1 MRKGPDTPRIRTP
14 SPARGRTPPPWLPD
28 LLEKVDLEMRLR
40 NFSPRTR
47 KLYRG
52 HLDRFYRWSGKK
64 DPVCTTEE
72 CKTWLVSLVDRGR
85 SHSYIS
91 QVINALKLVHQVV
104 LLRPAPMARIPGP
117 KRKRTIPTV
126 LNREEVRRLIN
137 AVTDPKHRTLVVLLY
152 SGGLRLG
159 EALRLRAQDVDEE
172 RRIIHV
178 RGGKGKKDRIV
189 MLARLAVDEL
199 RAYRR
204 FERPHHWLFPGA
216 RRDRHLCARTAQRAV
231 SEAAKRAGI
240 LKRVTP
246 HTLRHSFAT
255 HLLESGTDLRYI
267 QRLLGHRKISTTEI
281 YTHVVD
287 RDLVGAER
295 PSDTTLRG
303 EAWENQAPRCTP
315 GTREVPEGGETG
327 RPWRSE
333 EQASSRNPSGH
344 EVGEVPGVPLEV
356 GGDGRGRRRV

>member
-1 MRKGPDTPRIRTP
+1 MGNETGTKRRRII
-14 SPARGRTPPPWLPD
+14 SPGRGRGGPSWLPA
-28 LLEKVDLEMRLR
+28 LLEKVDAEMRLR
-40 NFSPRTR
+40 NFSP
-47 KLYRG
+47 
-52 HLDRFYRWSGKK
+52 
-64 DPVCTTEE
+64 
-72 CKTWLVSLVDRGR
+72 
-85 SHSYIS
+85 
-91 QVINALKLVHQVV
+91 
-104 LLRPAPMARIPGP
+104 MARIPRP

-126 LNREEVRRLIN
+126 LDREEVRRLIN
-137 AVTDPKHRTLVVLLY
+137 AVTGPKHRTLVVLLY

-159 EALRLRAQDVDEE
+159 EALRLRVQDVDEE
-172 RRIIHV
+172 RRVIHV
-178 RGGKGKKDRIV
+178 RSGKGRRDRIV
-189 MLARLAVDEL
+189 MLARVAVDEL

-281 YTHVVD
+281 YTHVAD
-287 RDLVGAER
+287 RDLVGIESPA
-295 PSDTTLRG
+295 DTTLRG
-303 EAWENQAPRCTP
+303 EGRANQAPGRTP
-315 GTREVPEGGETG
+315 GPLEGGEEAETELPC
-327 RPWRSE
+327 RPE

-344 EVGEVPGVPLEV
+344 EVGDVPGMPLQV
-356 GGDGRGRRRV
+356 GGDGRGSRGV